1 MGGSRE
7 EWGMGW
13 RREKMEDG
21 WEKEDNRG
29 LRRKYLRER
38 REIDNCVIVQWERLV
53 QCNVEVAGPS
63 TMQ

>member
-1 MGGSRE
+1 
-7 EWGMGW
+7 MGW
-13 RREKMEDG
+13 RREEMEDG